1 MAICV
6 YLKAYGSM
14 AEARKGFAA
23 YFQFYNERRWHQSF
37 DRKTPAMVYF
47 GTPPQKRAAA

>member
-6 YLKAYGSM
+6 YLKAHGSM

-37 DRKTPAMVYF
+37 DRKNPAMVYF
-47 GTPPQKRAAA
+47 GTLPKKRAVA